1 MILERI
7 KLPLRLA
14 AIAIHLA
21 LVALQMLGAIVFGL
35 WYQRGLGRKQRT
47 AIRVKGES
55 RKPTANSVIYG

>member
-1 MILERI
+1 MILELI

-14 AIAIHLA
+14 AIAIYLA

-35 WYQRGLGRKQRT
+35 WYLRGLSRKQRT

-55 RKPTANSVIYG
+55 GKSTANSVISG